1 MAMDKENL
9 MQRLQTQYLTRQEVL
24 FKLPLNISINYFW
37 PELIERRKLS
47 SVVLPLHRADGTV
60 SYTHLTLPTRS

>member
-24 FKLPLNISINYFW
+24 FKLPLNISINSFW
-37 PELIERRKLS
+37 PELIE
-47 SVVLPLHRADGTV
+47 
-60 SYTHLTLPTRS
+60 